1 MFYLVTTI
9 ASWILMGIASKAI
22 YSRLKEE
29 GYEVIPKK
37 KTQAEE
43 RQEKAKVI
51 LFMSLPIINI
61 LFSGFVTLAFDKAY
75 ESVKQAWI
83 KEGKAILKEE
93 NKEEPKEDIEID
105 LNSKDMN
112 QTRKYSELS
121 NEEKLRILEEERA
134 ILLREK
140 ETTVGNDS
148 YNSRGAYTKRRDNK

>member
-1 MFYLVTTI
+1 MFYLTTTI
-9 ASWILMGIASKAI
+9 ASWVLMGIASKAI

-37 KTQAEE
+37 KTKAEE

-75 ESVKQAWI
+75 ESVKQTWI
-83 KEGKAILKEE
+83 EEGKAVLKEE
-93 NKEEPKEDIEID
+93 KEEVEID
-105 LNSKDMN
+105 LKSNEMN

-134 ILLREK
+134 SLLREK
-140 ETTVGNDS
+140 EPTNGNES

>member
-1 MFYLVTTI
+1 MFYLTTTI
-9 ASWILMGIASKAI
+9 ASWVLMGIASKAI

-37 KTQAEE
+37 KTKAEE

-75 ESVKQAWI
+75 ESVKQTWI
-83 KEGKAILKEE
+83 EEGKAVLKE

-121 NEEKLRILEEERA
+121 NEEKLKILEEERA
-134 ILLREK
+134 SLLREK
-140 ETTVGNDS
+140 EPTNGNES
-148 YNSRGAYTKRRDNK
+148 YNSRGAYTKRKDNK